1 MRTLLALVLAF
12 LVTIQ
17 GAFAQ
22 AGDPVD
28 PQVRCSWEGG
38 GLMAAKDSGG
48 ALTFLRSPVVY
59 DDLSVLAAMQRHGP
73 VPGNYGNTLL
83 IGVDQGTV
91 NSYHGPGFVLW
102 YFHSDIGLPKELPW
116 TDSKARCRARTPV
129 VASEEFPGW
138 VYAKVPHWAR
148 LNVPTHLLLK
158 QSVCLRVKGLPQPL
172 HLPALT
178 QGSFAGRTDTVC
190 SLPGRMQEVVNT
202 GYHGVL
208 FFLVVL
214 KEGGLP

>member
-1 MRTLLALVLAF
+1 MRILIALVLAF

-28 PQVRCSWEGG
+28 PRVRCDWKNGDT
-38 GLMAAKDSGG
+38 MAAKDSGG

-83 IGVDQGTV
+83 MGVDQGSV

-102 YFHSDIGLPKELPW
+102 YFHSNIGLPKELPW
-116 TDSKARCRARTPV
+116 TDSKATCRARTPV

-158 QSVCLRVKGLPQPL
+158 QSVCLRGKDLPQPL

-190 SLPGRMQEVVNT
+190 SLPGRIQEVVNT

-208 FFLVVL
+208 FFLVVP
-214 KEGGLP
+214 KEGGSP